1 MKKIVIVIGQ
11 SASGKT
17 TFVKNN
23 YLGVDYENINPQ
35 KLIKCCV
42 SGSTVLLGHYNLD
55 KRCEGTDT
63 LSNAALPVIIEWI
76 PYIIDKY
83 EVLVAEGD
91 LITSRKFFDLIEV
104 LKEEYDIAVELYYF
118 STTIQ
123 NSIKRREE
131 TGSKSSKTFVKATQS
146 KSHKM
151 YLYGEMLGFKCIEKE
166 T

>member
-17 TFVKNN
+17 TFVKKNF
-23 YLGVDYENINPQ
+23 LGGDYKNLNPQ

-42 SGSTVLLGHYNLD
+42 SGSTILLGHYNLD

-63 LSNAALPVIIEWI
+63 LSNAALPVLIEWI
-76 PYIIDKY
+76 PTVLDKY
-83 EVLVAEGD
+83 EVLIAEGD
-91 LITSRKFFDLIEV
+91 LITSRKFFDLMEV
-104 LKEEYDIAVELYYF
+104 LKEEYGVSIELYYF

-131 TGSKSSKTFVKATQS
+131 TGSKSSKKFVKTTQS

-151 YLYGEMLGFKCIEKE
+151 YLYGEMLGFKCIERE